1 MMQNPGK
8 FSGENY
14 DQAEVEKA
22 LDQLPDNLSTD
33 EAYNHLIYLLGEN
46 YQPMYQKLNALDPSI
61 QVNLQIPRQEVS
73 LPPFLSS

>member
-22 LDQLPDNLSTD
+22 LDQLPDNLNTD
-33 EAYNHLIYLLGEN
+33 EAYNQLCYYYNPKSYSTKI
-46 YQPMYQKLNALDPSI
+46 KLD
-61 QVNLQIPRQEVS
+61 NLQFPVVCQS
-73 LPPFLSS
+73 MWS